1 MLLTLLASLPPN
13 IDLSFNILDLSK
25 RPDLFTDK
33 ELLSKILLPISRN
46 HLKVLTLDLSI
57 LSIAVVDQ
65 ILENSNCS

>member
-57 LSIAVVDQ
+57 LSIAVVDK